1 LNLLELPKAERLGA
15 GNPALAA
22 WVAFLEHWQEE
33 RRMQQIDYPPVQQ
46 ALQRIRD
53 LSADE
58 ETRRLAFVRERA
70 LRDERSELRAAREEG
85 WVEGRVEGRV
95 EALAAMLTKLL
106 IQRFGPL
113 NAVTQA
119 RLRQAT
125 AEQLEAWTDRILDAT
140 DLEAVFR
147 HQ

>member
-1 LNLLELPKAERLGA
+1 
-15 GNPALAA
+15 
-22 WVAFLEHWQEE
+22 
-33 RRMQQIDYPPVQQ
+33 MQQIDYPPVQQ

-85 WVEGRVEGRV
+85 WEEGRE

-106 IQRFGPL
+106 IRRFGPL

>member
-1 LNLLELPKAERLGA
+1 MNLLELPKADRLGA

-113 NAVTQA
+113 TAVTQA

>member
-1 LNLLELPKAERLGA
+1 MNLLELPKADRLGA

-106 IQRFGPL
+106 IRRFGPL

-125 AEQLEAWTDRILDAT
+125 VEQLEAWTDRILDAT